1 MNFETRELN
10 AIGHWSA
17 NSRMNERYGRIVCA
31 SELLIRNA
39 IIQKMVSGRNVVDS
53 FRLPETVPR
62 SGRIGEDPST
72 FPAAAVDLN
81 SPQVLLPIVASAQES
96 APSAAT
102 PLDDSIAEII
112 NVSPPGELPAEHS

>member
-1 MNFETRELN
+1 MC
-10 AIGHWSA
+10 A
-17 NSRMNERYGRIVCA
+17 N
-31 SELLIRNA
+31 ELLLRNA